1 MGYEDERDKIR
12 SNRTTSQYTQ
22 YIDEEE
28 VRSDEV
34 AAVLRS
40 PKLVQTPER
49 SQTGLYCLNTNPFAI
64 FDPREFSR
72 GPKTNFSSCLGISL
86 GVYGE
91 ILFFNDLASSFIHNG
106 KAGDHF

>member
-12 SNRTTSQYTQ
+12 SNRTTSKYTQ

-40 PKLVQTPER
+40 PKLVQTPVFEPR
-49 SQTGLYCLNTNPFAI
+49 GFGAAQMLIFNREEVNPENHSSQRRQLHFKTGRAAIWAFDNFNVGIDFARTSK
-64 FDPREFSR
+64 F
-72 GPKTNFSSCLGISL
+72 
-86 GVYGE
+86 
-91 ILFFNDLASSFIHNG
+91 
-106 KAGDHF
+106 